1 MNKIYKVVKNK
12 STGCE
17 MAVSELANSITRSG
31 RLKLCAISF
40 LLSLSCQ
47 TTAQIIVP
55 EGVTPG
61 NGTNHIHG
69 VVVIDHTDIVD
80 LGMGRGFLAVTPG
93 TEVTKYTINAD
104 ETVNTLYQTKYVDVA
119 NATSNYNA
127 IQNNFNQGIS
137 TQTDLDNAKA
147 ALDLAVSKADAISDS
162 KFKVIDANNLIG
174 SSSEG
179 VTISDKTL
187 IYRDA
192 VTDKAFQI
200 TVKDDLVKT
209 QAGTSTV
216 DGTGISI
223 DFYEKTNEGDQYD
236 DSQLFKITGS
246 TSDVKITNSGGD
258 GAIVSN
264 QLSAIAKNGSALLD
278 IEDGANLTLDTDI
291 SYYLGGYLSK
301 SIAFDEK
308 DDYGQSVSTT
318 LYKVTYKG
326 TVNTVLGER
335 VIDSEQAFNDFNAE
349 LIQYIQSDEQLRLN
363 YSTAEAM
370 QKFYDSQI
378 DGLYTTTSLGSYE
391 VQYTITKDE
400 LEQLAKDQ
408 GLENEFTNRVTEEH
422 NGTDVG
428 LASADDN
435 YLVGV
440 KGSGSVITLSE
451 GNKVVNAI
459 EVDGVSKIS
468 AGTVI
473 KADFDDS
480 GVGSNNIFNI
490 NGTIDANSGSAIIAK
505 NAEVNVDDNGKINGN
520 ITISGLG
527 NSGGNIVSNLGII
540 SGNVNIENGQVDN
553 NGTGIIGSITGKDNV
568 KVNNIDTAEIRNSV
582 ELGNNSEVNN
592 DSTIGVSVTVGNNS
606 TITNNSGATI
616 GGWVIALDGST
627 VINNDDATI
636 KGVVAVDGSGASFVN
651 DGVAGGAKAANGAVV
666 TNNNL
671 IAGEGSIGLYSQSTF
686 TNDGDIYIG
695 FAYDQASKQV
705 NTDESNKAAYA
716 AMTVSDTGT
725 QLVNNKNIYVSGNQ
739 HDVSIVSIVNQAT
752 FNHSASSVIELNH
765 DDAIASTLSKETGNN
780 NTAVTVSGNGSIANI
795 EGLVSLNDTGSTGIV
810 VKDSGL
816 VTLTGT
822 VNLNSQVIDGTS
834 IRSFGAWV
842 QDEGSKLVIADNAE
856 INMNADRAIGVH
868 VRDGATAEIKDSA
881 SITFSDSAD
890 QIGFL
895 ISGISK
901 ASSLIY
907 SSDKELKLQGEGS
920 VLFRVERGS
929 TFDSQT
935 ISSTSNSLSKLDSN
949 GTKNSTLMVI
959 TTGGVAGGA
968 NNKTKADLSGF
979 TLKVS
984 GEGAKGISVEGGAT
998 ASITDDTIV
1007 ALTGDDAILAK
1018 IDGWYYDLNGNHN
1031 TTYDGKSQLT
1041 SSANLTTDTSSASG
1055 VVSGERSVGYYV
1067 THGAEL
1073 VHTGSIFFDAPTK
1086 NNIGV
1091 KIDTGGTL
1099 TSKSGSAIKVYGTAV
1114 EISGKSSSVKIDN
1127 EANGTA
1133 PVVWAVGTT
1142 SNDSAYHLK
1151 DKAGITLTGAGVTKA
1166 EGTAHGILVDG
1177 ASSVLLNGATLDL
1190 YGDDIQSSSGNG
1202 IENRSDLTTI
1212 LLKNN
1217 ATINVKDGYGI
1228 HSSVGFSTNDAAIA
1242 GIINVYGTGTGLRF
1256 EGINS
1261 TTGAISGTTTN
1272 TIINKGYNNLVINV
1286 INEEGYG
1293 IYTNSYGEVN
1303 TSTSVNII
1311 SNTGQSAIE
1320 IKGRTETASQSGN
1333 LHSANNNTVIVDL
1346 NNGYLNSYT
1355 NSGEL
1360 LFGEFTKDTN
1370 DTYTFTASDKATS
1383 ATSNAIATNDTEN
1396 GLAFT
1401 NAANGKINGVVE
1413 LLGYGDKAN
1422 PTDTTKG
1429 NTVTLNNNS
1438 EGNIFRT
1445 GDGNDIF
1452 IVNKVVGDDLGGN
1465 KQVTQFTQ
1473 LDGGEG
1479 DDSVTFANQSD
1490 FTINNDNTIKNI
1502 EYFALNT
1509 SSKVTL
1515 NNLTTLDGLNT
1526 GVTTY
1531 DIIDTNSVLT
1541 YKWAN
1546 SNTSFDRLLNG
1557 KGTLLVDFVS
1567 LDANN
1572 HPINEFAFD
1581 SSTNTGNFEGTLEL
1595 TNAKY
1600 TLADSTAQNNTSALT
1615 DATLK
1620 VSENSYVKVGDGD
1633 QGVKELHFNAGTV
1646 DFGSIELVGAL
1657 DSITTTPS
1665 GTPSVSENHIS
1676 VENLVLIDGYVQ
1688 VDVGGFDY
1696 NPGIPTDLSLLEQ
1709 DSAVMAIQLVAA
1721 NSVAG
1726 GASDLK
1732 LIDENGNEITHETKS
1747 ELVQNG
1753 ENIARATYDV
1763 RLTKGDNLDGLYI
1776 GYGLEQVELKT
1787 KNDVNGEGNALILDA
1802 TNSDPTKAGSS
1813 DFDVLISDYDN
1824 GDSTFSY
1831 GDLQIRGN
1839 KQLSLSGDNTYHGST
1854 HVKDTSTLVS
1864 GNHNAL
1870 GYSRLLR
1877 LDANTKF
1884 DLNGWNQT
1892 IGSLYTND
1900 DSTVDLNGGELTISG
1915 KDGTDSTDALIT
1927 QIASGTLT
1935 GSGQL
1940 TVGDSTLTRD
1950 ASSIVKATVL
1960 GDNTTL
1966 SAAIINA
1973 VNGQIDLASQGGLG
1987 NGVLTNNGELNLYFT
2002 SDSTLTN
2009 VSLVG
2014 SGVLNKYNA
2023 DSVTFTVAQAKDY
2036 TGDMNIDNG
2045 SLVFRGDSTTDSY
2058 QANTINV
2065 HSVGTLVAVDN
2076 AVFNSTINNSG
2087 KFYIAEMPDSTA
2099 VSSQTVTIN
2108 NYTGATGS
2116 QLIFNGKLS
2125 GDDSPIDKLIITG
2138 DSSGTSYVTVNN
2150 IGGLGAKTVDGISI
2164 IDVNGQSDAEFVQ
2177 KGRIIAG
2184 AYDYKLVRSSL
2195 NSNNWVLATS
2205 NGNHVRP
2212 DFGGYLGNMLSA
2224 NNLFNT
2230 RLHDRL
2236 GETQYTD
2243 LFTGEQKVTS
2253 MWMRHQYGYN
2263 KFKASGGQLSIKD
2276 NWNVTQIGG
2285 DIAQWSTDELN
2296 RLHLG
2301 VMAGKGRSKSDS
2313 KSTADHTKSDG
2324 TLDGY
2329 SYGIYATWYDNDR
2342 DKTGL
2347 YVDSWALWNHFSA
2360 SVKGDNFKE
2369 RYTLKGLTA
2378 SIESGYTFH
2387 TGSLG
2392 SYDVWLQP
2400 KGQAIWGGVKTS
2412 GFTEDNGTRVGFND
2426 GNLQTRLGLRVSL
2439 LSNAELQ
2446 EQTNQAGQLFM
2457 EANWLHNTKL
2467 FSVKVN
2473 NEMNV
2478 GQDGARNIGE
2488 LKVGVEGYVTKNANI
2503 WFNLAGQRGDHH
2515 YENASV
2521 MLGLKYSF

>member
-1 MNKIYKVVKNK
+1 MNKIYKVIKNH
-12 STGCE
+12 STGNIT
-17 MAVSELANSITRSG
+17 AVSELARGVNRSG
-31 RLKLCAISF
+31 KLKVIAISLF
-40 LLSLSCQ
+40 TILSYQ
-47 TTAQIIVP
+47 ANAKIIVP

-69 VVVIDHTDIVD
+69 VVVIDHTDVVD

-93 TEVTKYTINAD
+93 VEVTKHTINGDETINA
-104 ETVNTLYQTKYVDVA
+104 LYQTKYVDVA
-119 NATSNYNA
+119 NATNHYST

-137 TQTDLDNAKA
+137 SQTDLDDAKA
-147 ALDLAVSKADAISDS
+147 ALDLAISKADAISDS
-162 KFKVIDANNLIG
+162 KFKVVDTNNLIG

-179 VTISDKTL
+179 VTISEKTL
-187 IYRDA
+187 TYRDA

-216 DGTGISI
+216 GGGGVSI
-223 DFYEKTNEGDQYD
+223 DFYEKTAEGDQYD

-246 TSDVKITNSGGD
+246 TSDVQIINSGGN
-258 GAIVSN
+258 GAIVNN
-264 QLSAIAKNGSALLD
+264 QLSAISKNGSALLNV
-278 IEDGANLTLDTDI
+278 EDGANLKLDTDI
-291 SYYLGGYLSK
+291 TYYLGSDLSK
-301 SIAFDEK
+301 STAFEEK
-308 DDYGQSVSTT
+308 DEYIESSSTT

-326 TVNTVLGER
+326 TVNTILGSR

-349 LIQYIQSDEQLRLN
+349 LIQYIQSNEQLRLD
-363 YSTAEAM
+363 YSTAAAM
-370 QKFYDSQI
+370 QKFYDDQI
-378 DGLYTTTSLGSYE
+378 AGLYTTTSLGSYE
-391 VQYTITKDE
+391 VQYTMTKDE
-400 LEQLAKDQ
+400 LAQLAKDQ
-408 GLENEFTNRVTEEH
+408 GLENEFNNRVTEDDR
-422 NGTDVG
+422 GTDIG
-428 LASADDN
+428 LDSADSN

-451 GNKVVNAI
+451 DNKVVNAI
-459 EVDGVSKIS
+459 EVDGIKKIS

-473 KADFDDS
+473 KADFEDS
-480 GVGSNNIFNI
+480 GKDGNNIFKI
-490 NGTIDANSGSAIIAK
+490 NGIIDANSGNAIVAK
-505 NAEVNVDDNGKINGN
+505 NAEVDVAAHGKINGN
-520 ITISGLG
+520 ITITGLG
-527 NSGGNIVSNLGII
+527 NSGGNIVTNLGII
-540 SGNVNIENGQVDN
+540 SGNVSIENGQVDN
-553 NGTGIIGSITGKDNV
+553 SGTGIIGSITGKDNV
-568 KVNNIDTAEIRNSV
+568 KVNNVDTAKINNSV

-592 DSTIGVSVTVGNNS
+592 DSSIGVSVTVGKNS
-606 TITNNSGATI
+606 KIMNNSGATI
-616 GGWVIALDGST
+616 GGWVIALGGST
-627 VINNDDATI
+627 VINKDDATI
-636 KGVVAVDGSGASFVN
+636 KGIVAVDGTGSSFVN
-651 DGVAGGAKAANGAVV
+651 DGVAGGAKAANGAIIS
-666 TNNNL
+666 NNNL

-695 FAYDQASKQV
+695 FAYDQTAKQV
-705 NTDESNKAAYA
+705 NTDVGNKDAYA
-716 AMTVSDTGT
+716 AITVSDSGT

-739 HDVSIVSIVNQAT
+739 HDVSIVSIVNNGIFT
-752 FNHSASSVIELNH
+752 HGSSSIIELNH
-765 DDAIASTLSKETGNN
+765 DDTIASTLSKETGNN
-780 NTAVTVSGNGSIANI
+780 NVAVTVSGSGSTANI
-795 EGLVSLNDTGSTGIV
+795 DGLVYLNDTGSTGLV
-810 VKDSGL
+810 VKNSGL
-816 VTLTGT
+816 VTLTGK
-822 VNLNSQVIDGTS
+822 VNLNSQDIDGTS

-868 VRDGATAEIKDSA
+868 VRDGAIAEIKDSA
-881 SITFSDSAD
+881 SITFSDSAN

-901 ASSLIY
+901 KASLIY

-929 TFDSQT
+929 IFDSNT
-935 ISSTSNSLSKLDSN
+935 ISSTSNSLSTLDSN

-959 TTGGVAGGA
+959 TTGGVATGSS
-968 NNKTKADLSGF
+968 NKTKADLSGF

-984 GEGAKGISVEGGAT
+984 GEGAKGVSVEGGAT
-998 ASITDDTIV
+998 ASITDDTVI

-1041 SSANLTTDTSSASG
+1041 SSANLTTDTTSASG
-1055 VVSGERSVGYYV
+1055 VVSGERSVGYYI

-1073 VHTGSIFFDAPTK
+1073 IHTGSIFFDAPTK

-1091 KIDTGGTL
+1091 KIDSAGTL
-1099 TSKSGSAIKVYGTAV
+1099 TSKSGSSIKVYGTAV
-1114 EISGKSSSVKIDN
+1114 EITGKSSSVKIDN

-1142 SNDSAYHLK
+1142 TNDSAYHLK

-1177 ASSVLLNGATLDL
+1177 ASNVVLNGATLDL
-1190 YGDDIQSSSGNG
+1190 YGDDIQSSIGNG

-1217 ATINVKDGYGI
+1217 AIINVKDGYGI

-1242 GIINVYGTGTGLRF
+1242 GIINVYGAGTGLRF

-1272 TIINKGYNNLVINV
+1272 TIINNGYNNLVINV
-1286 INEEGYG
+1286 INEEGHG

-1346 NNGYLNSYT
+1346 NNGYLNNYT

-1360 LFGEFTKDTN
+1360 LFGEFIKDTN
-1370 DTYTFTASDKATS
+1370 GAYTFTASDKAIA

-1396 GLAFT
+1396 GLTFT
-1401 NAANGKINGVVE
+1401 NATNGKINGVVE
-1413 LLGYGDKAN
+1413 LLGYGDNAN

-1445 GDGNDIF
+1445 GEGNDSF

-1515 NNLTTLDGLNT
+1515 NNLTTVDGLNT
-1526 GVTTY
+1526 GVTNY

-1546 SNTSFDRLLNG
+1546 SNISFDRLLNG
-1557 KGTLLVDFVS
+1557 KGTLLVDFIG
-1567 LDANN
+1567 LDTNN

-1581 SSTNTGNFEGTLEL
+1581 NSTNMGNFKGILEL
-1595 TNAKY
+1595 TNTKY
-1600 TLADSTAQNNTSALT
+1600 TLADSANHNNTSALT

-1633 QGVKELHFNAGTV
+1633 QGFKGLYFNAGTI
-1646 DFGSIELVGAL
+1646 DFGNIELVNAL
-1657 DSITTTPS
+1657 DSITSTPS
-1665 GTPSVSENHIS
+1665 GTPSVAENHIT
-1676 VENLVLIDGYVQ
+1676 VDNLVLVDGNVQ
-1688 VDVGGFDY
+1688 VDVDGFDY
-1696 NPGIPTDLSLLEQ
+1696 NPGIPTDLTLLEQ

-1721 NSVAG
+1721 NNVVG

-1732 LIDENGNEITHETKS
+1732 LIDEHGNEITHETVS
-1747 ELVQNG
+1747 ELMQNG

-1802 TNSDPTKAGSS
+1802 TSSDPTKAGSN

-1824 GDSTFSY
+1824 SDGTFNY
-1831 GDLQIRGN
+1831 GDLQIKGN

-1854 HVKDTSTLVS
+1854 HVKETSTLVS

-1877 LDANTKF
+1877 LDTNTKF

-1892 IGSLYTND
+1892 IGSLYTNSN
-1900 DSTVDLNGGELTISG
+1900 STVDLNGGELTISG
-1915 KDGTDSTDALIT
+1915 KDGTDSTDVLVT
-1927 QIASGTLT
+1927 NIAANTLT

-1940 TVGDSTLTRD
+1940 TVGDSTLTREV
-1950 ASSIVKATVL
+1950 SSIVKATVF

-1966 SAAIINA
+1966 NAAIINA
-1973 VNGQIDLASQGGLG
+1973 INGQIDLASQGGLG

-2002 SDSTLTN
+2002 SDSALTN
-2009 VSLVG
+2009 TSLVG
-2014 SGVLNKYNA
+2014 SGVINKYNT
-2023 DSVTFTVAQAKDY
+2023 DSVTFTLAQAKDY
-2036 TGDMNIDNG
+2036 TGNMNIDNG
-2045 SLVFRGDSTTDSY
+2045 SLVFKGDSTTDSY
-2058 QANTINV
+2058 QVNTINV
-2065 HSVGTLVAVDN
+2065 NSAGTLVAIDN
-2076 AVFNSTINNSG
+2076 AVFDSTVNNSG
-2087 KFYIAEMPDSTA
+2087 KFYIGEMPDSTT
-2099 VSSQTVTIN
+2099 VSQQTVTVK
-2108 NYTGATGS
+2108 NYNGS
-2116 QLIFNGKLS
+2116 SDSSIIFNGTLA
-2125 GDDSPIDKLIITG
+2125 GDDSPIGKLIITG
-2138 DSSGTSYVTVNN
+2138 DSSGTSNVTVNN
-2150 IGGLGAKTVDGISI
+2150 IGGLGAKTIDGISL
-2164 IDVNGQSDAEFVQ
+2164 IDIAGQSNGEFVQ
-2177 KGRIIAG
+2177 IGRIIAG
-2184 AYDYKLVRSSL
+2184 AYDYTLTRSSS
-2195 NSNNWVLATS
+2195 NSNNWVLVS
-2205 NGNHVRP
+2205 KSDSVRP
-2212 DFGGYLGNMLSA
+2212 EFGGYLGNMFAA
-2224 NNLFNT
+2224 NNLFNL

-2243 LFTGEQKVTS
+2243 LLTGEQKVTS
-2253 MWMRHQYGYN
+2253 MWMRYQYGYN
-2263 KFKASGGQLSIKD
+2263 KFKAGNGDLSIKN
-2276 NWNVTQIGG
+2276 NWNITQIGG
-2285 DIAQWSTDELN
+2285 DIAGWSSNGLN
-2296 RLHLG
+2296 RLHVG
-2301 VMAGKGRSKSDS
+2301 IMGGHGYSKTRSESNGDNIR
-2313 KSTADHTKSDG
+2313 SDG
-2324 TLDGY
+2324 KVDGY
-2329 SYGIYATWYDNDR
+2329 SFGLYATWYDNNQ

-2347 YVDSWALWNHFSA
+2347 YIDSWALWNNFNA
-2360 SVKGDNFKE
+2360 SVSSDEFSEKY
-2369 RYTLKGLTA
+2369 RLKGLTA
-2378 SIESGYTFH
+2378 AVESGYSFS
-2387 TGSLG
+2387 TGTLG
-2392 SYDVWLQP
+2392 NYDVWLQP
-2400 KGQAIWGGVKTS
+2400 KAQLTWGGVKS
-2412 GFTEDNGTRVGFND
+2412 KSFTENNGTRVSFND
-2426 GNLQTRLGLRVSL
+2426 GNLQTRLGLRASL
-2439 LSNAELQ
+2439 LTNKE
-2446 EQTNQAGQLFM
+2446 NQAINNQFGQLFI
-2457 EANWLHNTKL
+2457 EANWLHNSKL
-2467 FSVKVN
+2467 YDVSVN
-2473 NEMNV
+2473 NEQTV
-2478 GQDGARNIGE
+2478 GLDGARNVGE
-2488 LKVGVEGYVTKNANI
+2488 LKVGVEGNIVTNTNI
-2503 WFNLAGQRGDHH
+2503 WFNLAGQRGDHD
-2515 YENASV
+2515 YKNASI